1 MATGIVAT
9 SMAVGVATIRQSV
22 EVDWMGEAEGED
34 EDGGDLADDWLS
46 FDSCWISGDQVQECI
61 PQPVLVYMYE

>member
-46 FDSCWISGDQVQECI
+46 FD
-61 PQPVLVYMYE
+61 